1 MNTERTFMVDL
12 TPLGI
17 SSCVL
22 LDGVD
27 ISGLLRAIA
36 IRASA
41 GTPTQAQLL
50 PVHGARVT
58 LVARLPEAQIVIG
71 DEP

>member
-27 ISGLLRAIA
+27 ISGLLRGIV
-36 IRASA
+36 IRASV
-41 GTPTQAQLL
+41 GNNTQVELL
-50 PVHGARVT
+50 PVQGARVT